1 VTWAAAALTP
11 ALILAAV
18 IVDLTLRRPGDEA
31 LPAAVSLAIVVAI
44 STPTLV
50 AVLIL
55 RGQPGNV
62 VGWIMLLGPLPIA
75 LLAACELY
83 AGIGV
88 AGGDPLPA
96 QPLVA
101 AVNSALWPAFYLW
114 PVAIALLFPAGRLP
128 SPRWRPA
135 AAVTLA
141 APVLVVL
148 LLLFG
153 QERSESHFG
162 APANPL
168 YIPAFRFLVPVFW
181 IAWSLML
188 AGLFVAAAAV
198 VVRYRRSAGV
208 ERLQLK
214 WLAWSASLIPLGL
227 LVCVGSYV
235 AVGGVAAVV
244 PVVLLAAGVAVSVSV
259 GIAVTRHGLY
269 EIDRIVNRTVV
280 YVGLTALLLA
290 AFAVVALAAGVV
302 LGRGSVLGTALA
314 TLVTVLAFR
323 PARERIQRVV
333 DRRFARAR
341 YEGLR
346 RIRSYED
353 ALRRGEA
360 EAEELEPALAEA
372 LKDPTLTLWLRL
384 PQTDAYCAV
393 DGREVSPDEVGSR
406 DRTRVMRHG
415 EELAIVVH
423 DRCLRERPDLLR
435 SVLDAAALSIEVARL
450 RAEVRRQLSRVEAS
464 RARLVEAGDEE
475 RRRLERDLHDGAQQ
489 RLVGLGVAL
498 RRMQRSLPREA
509 RVLGP
514 HLDEAVAQVG
524 SAIADLRTIAAG
536 LRPPRLDD
544 GLAAALGDLARS
556 SPVPVSVRVDAED
569 LPAPLEVA
577 AYYTVCEA
585 LTNAI
590 KHASASHVEVEAVR
604 RDGRLRVRVRDD
616 GAGGAVARGGSGL
629 AGISDRVGAHG
640 GRLLIDSPP
649 GGGTLLEAE
658 LPCAS

>member
-1 VTWAAAALTP
+1 
-11 ALILAAV
+11 
-18 IVDLTLRRPGDEA
+18 
-31 LPAAVSLAIVVAI
+31 
-44 STPTLV
+44 
-50 AVLIL
+50 
-55 RGQPGNV
+55 
-62 VGWIMLLGPLPIA
+62 
-75 LLAACELY
+75 
-83 AGIGV
+83 
-88 AGGDPLPA
+88 
-96 QPLVA
+96 
-101 AVNSALWPAFYLW
+101 
-114 PVAIALLFPAGRLP
+114 
-128 SPRWRPA
+128 
-135 AAVTLA
+135 
-141 APVLVVL
+141 
-148 LLLFG
+148 
-153 QERSESHFG
+153 
-162 APANPL
+162 
-168 YIPAFRFLVPVFW
+168 
-181 IAWSLML
+181 
-188 AGLFVAAAAV
+188 
-198 VVRYRRSAGV
+198 
-208 ERLQLK
+208 
-214 WLAWSASLIPLGL
+214 
-227 LVCVGSYV
+227 
-235 AVGGVAAVV
+235 
-244 PVVLLAAGVAVSVSV
+244 
-259 GIAVTRHGLY
+259 
-269 EIDRIVNRTVV
+269 
-280 YVGLTALLLA
+280 
-290 AFAVVALAAGVV
+290 
-302 LGRGSVLGTALA
+302 
-314 TLVTVLAFR
+314 
-323 PARERIQRVV
+323 V

-360 EAEELEPALAEA
+360 EAEELESALAEA
-372 LKDPTLTLWLRL
+372 LEDPALTLWLRL

-393 DGREVSPDEVGSR
+393 DGREVRPDEAGSR
-406 DRTRVMRHG
+406 SRTRVMRHG

-423 DRCLRERPDLLR
+423 DRRLRERPDLLR

-514 HLDEAVAQVG
+514 HLDEAVAQGG